1 MSLESLIFFELGFLI
16 LIIPIALLL
25 IAVYFSKLAK
35 RLHLYQI
42 DMDSPKSKNY
52 KDKTLDEARSKA
64 MKIIDEANNKALDIV
79 QKSNLFVSSISD
91 NFDSQLKNVTS
102 IQLKAFG
109 KATTEFIQLYA
120 SVLNDLKSKNIEVF
134 QNVSKNIENSTLEE
148 VKKFKSII
156 EGETIASRKV
166 LKEKIDREYL
176 IAKKDVDTYKE
187 NELKMIEDN
196 IYEILE
202 KVASMVIG
210 KAIKAS
216 EHEELIIKALNRAKE
231 NGVFNNVK

>member
-16 LIIPIALLL
+16 LIIPLGL
-25 IAVYFSKLAK
+25 IIITVYFSRLTK
-35 RLHLYQI
+35 RFHLYQI
-42 DMDSPKSKNY
+42 EINGSKSPAA
-52 KDKTLDEARSKA
+52 KDKTLDEARNKA
-64 MKIIDEANNKALDIV
+64 MKIIDDANNKALDIV

-134 QNVSKNIENSTLEE
+134 QTVSKNIENSTLEE
-148 VKKFKSII
+148 VKKFKNII
-156 EGETIASRKV
+156 EEETIASRKV

-176 IAKKDVDTYKE
+176 IAKKDVDLYKQ
-187 NELKMIEDN
+187 NEIRMIEDN

-202 KVASMVIG
+202 KVASLVLG
-210 KAIKAS
+210 KAIKVS
-216 EHEELIIKALNRAKE
+216 EHEELIIKALDKAKE
-231 NGVFNNVK
+231 NGVFSNVK